1 MLRWTRQTFLSLWSL
16 NIFLIE
22 MFTKMALPVVECS
35 PRKECG
41 HPQKKVNSASSN
53 DNRSGRYSKNRFW
66 KNAALWIC
74 MNCCVIKRRSFE
86 YLKDKDLEQR
96 DVLIFAQYFFGLGKI
111 TSWRRDNVYEELFKI
126 QSTFHTFVCT
136 HAESLQLCLT
146 HCDAL
151 DSNLPGS
158 PVHGTLQ
165 ARTLEWTAVPSS
177 GGSSWPQGWT
187 PVSYTSCTGKQV
199 LCHEHRLS
207 YISRIKMLT
216 CSDFPFVSRE
226 RLLYGQWPKEM
237 NLNDKIHYS

>member
-1 MLRWTRQTFLSLWSL
+1 MNKMLRWTRQTFLSLWSV

-74 MNCCVIKRRSFE
+74 MNCCVIKRRNFE

-126 QSTFHTFVCT
+126 QSTFHTLCARMLNHFSCVWLTVMLWTLICQAPLSMGLSRQEHWSGLQCPPPGGLPDPRDEPLSLTPPALASRFFVMST
-136 HAESLQLCLT
+136 
-146 HCDAL
+146 
-151 DSNLPGS
+151 GS
-158 PVHGTLQ
+158 HILAG
-165 ARTLEWTAVPSS
+165 
-177 GGSSWPQGWT
+177 
-187 PVSYTSCTGKQV
+187 
-199 LCHEHRLS
+199 
-207 YISRIKMLT
+207 
-216 CSDFPFVSRE
+216 
-226 RLLYGQWPKEM
+226 
-237 NLNDKIHYS
+237 